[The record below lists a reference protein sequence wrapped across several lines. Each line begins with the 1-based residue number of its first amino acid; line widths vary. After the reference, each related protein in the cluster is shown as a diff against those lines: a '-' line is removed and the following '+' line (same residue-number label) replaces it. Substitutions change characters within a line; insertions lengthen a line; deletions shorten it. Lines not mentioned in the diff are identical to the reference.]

1 MSVEAMSD
9 KCRFLSLMAMITVV
23 FIHSNTIGTFPEA
36 SSWNMFMQN
45 LLTRQMSS
53 WAVPFFFC
61 LSGYWF
67 ARGGGGGYR
76 ALLGK
81 KLKGL
86 LVPYFCWAAI
96 GAVVS
101 LPAFV
106 VNNHMNQVPLL
117 SRTFLSS
124 GDALTI
130 LNRLVGLTSL
140 GPSGNMAL
148 WYVRSLLVMFLFAPL
163 WWVLLRKKRAVLAVA
178 ALGFVLFCG
187 DFMIPYL
194 SVRCGSF
201 GWFLLG
207 SCTVGLAERKRM
219 VPYWLSICF
228 GLAYVGLAA
237 FGSLGYSISGNLV
250 PIFGILF
257 FWTSYD
263 YFNSSIIARHSPLL
277 NVPTFW
283 VYCLHGPLMGYFLAG
298 IPFVC
303 GKSDVSTFLTM
314 LVSPPLAI
322 GVCLSAA
329 MLCRHWLPRVYAL
342 LTGGR

>member
-1 MSVEAMSD
+1 MSFLVADGDDCCRVYSFKHDWDFPRGESVECVRAESADAADVIMGGAV
-9 KCRFLSLMAMITVV
+9 FLLS
-23 FIHSNTIGTFPEA
+23 ER
-36 SSWNMFMQN
+36 
-45 LLTRQMSS
+45 LLVCP
-53 WAVPFFFC
+53 W
-61 LSGYWF
+61 WWW
-67 ARGGGGGYR
+67 GGGYR
-76 ALLGK
+76 ALLRK
-81 KLKGL
+81 KVKGL
-86 LVPYFCWAAI
+86 FVPYFCWAVI

-101 LPAFV
+101 LPVFV

-117 SRTFLSS
+117 SRTFLAS

-148 WYVRSLLVMFLFAPL
+148 WYVRSLIVIFLFAPL
-163 WWVLLRKKRAVLAVA
+163 WWLLLRKARAVLAFA

-187 DFMIPYL
+187 ESMIPFL

-207 SCTVGLAERKRM
+207 SCVVGLAERERAI
-219 VPYWLSICF
+219 PCWLSVCA
-228 GLAYVGLAA
+228 GLVYVGLAVL
-237 FGSLGYSISGNLV
+237 GSLGYSISGNLV

-263 YFNSSIIARHSPLL
+263 YFLSPLIVRHPSFL
-277 NVPTFW
+277 RVPTFW

-314 LVSPPLAI
+314 LISPPLAI
-322 GVCLSAA
+322 CACLSAA
-329 MLCRHWLPRVYAL
+329 KLCKRWLPRLYAL
-342 LTGGR
+342 LNGGR